1 MTTERHE
8 ELLPDPLPESPL
20 PTLARWLEEAR
31 ASEAIRNPDALALA
45 TVDEEGLPRVRMV
58 LCRRFDAEA
67 GSFSFYTNRES
78 PKARELERLGH
89 ASGVFYWDA
98 LGRQARIRGPVMRT
112 SDADSDDYFASR
124 HPRSQVA
131 AWVSRQSQPIASRA
145 ALLERF
151 EREAGRLGFPDSGR
165 AIPRPP
171 HWGGYRIE
179 AEEIELWLE
188 GADRLHD
195 RARWSR
201 RPRSAVGPS
210 GVGPLTGNREPAPAA
225 WIGQR
230 LQP

>member
-1 MTTERHE
+1 MTRKREE

-20 PTLARWLEEAR
+20 PTLGRWLEEAR
-31 ASEAIRNPDALALA
+31 ASASIRNPDALALA

-58 LCRRFDAEA
+58 LCRRFDVRA

-78 PKARELERLGH
+78 PKARELERLGR

-98 LGRQARIRGPVMRT
+98 LGRQARICGPVVRT
-112 SDADSDDYFASR
+112 SDSDSDDYFASR

-131 AWVSRQSQPIASRA
+131 AWASRQSQPIASRA
-145 ALLERF
+145 ELLARF
-151 EREAGRLGFPDSGR
+151 GEEARRFGFPDSGR

-179 AEEIELWLE
+179 ADVIELWLA

-195 RARWSR
+195 RARWLR
-201 RPRSAVGPS
+201 HR
-210 GVGPLTGNREPAPAA
+210 PAPEESPARGRSGEDVGAA
-225 WIGQR
+225 CWIGQR

>member
-1 MTTERHE
+1 MIGSPD
-8 ELLPDPLPESPL
+8 ELLPDPLPDSPL
-20 PTLARWLEEAR
+20 PILERWLEEAK
-31 ASEAIRNPDALALA
+31 ASGSIRNPDALALA
-45 TVDEEGLPRVRMV
+45 TVDEQGLPRVRIV
-58 LCRRFDAEA
+58 LCRRFDAQA

-78 PKARELERLGH
+78 PKGRELERQGR

-98 LGRQARIRGPVMRT
+98 LGRQARIRGPVVRT

-131 AWVSRQSQPIASRA
+131 AWASRQSEPIESRA
-145 ALLERF
+145 ELCARF
-151 EREAGRLGFPDSGR
+151 DEQARLFGFPDSGR

-179 AEEIELWLE
+179 ADEIELWLA

-201 RPRSAVGPS
+201 RRPSIPESSGIAHPIADGPHA
-210 GVGPLTGNREPAPAA
+210 GWV
-225 WIGQR
+225 GQR